1 MILYDIYK
9 EPLQSIKEFI
19 KASKLG
25 DYLHV
30 GGRLRIHLLLGVTP
44 VGFVD
49 IESLLNSLC
58 YKSAFFLLDKKQR
71 ISKLYDHKFYI
82 LKAVQ
87 IFSLLTIFLNYNL
100 LKG

>member
-19 KASKLG
+19 KAFKLG

-30 GGRLRIHLLLGVTP
+30 GGWGGGGTTKNTLVIGCNSSSVIE
-44 VGFVD
+44 FVD

-58 YKSAFFLLDKKQR
+58 YKSAFF
-71 ISKLYDHKFYI
+71 S
-82 LKAVQ
+82 
-87 IFSLLTIFLNYNL
+87 S
-100 LKG
+100 G

>member
-1 MILYDIYK
+1 MLILIFDHQLLINSSLSPSVSVGSNLKKFQK
-9 EPLQSIKEFI
+9 EKNSSSVI
-19 KASKLG
+19 
-25 DYLHV
+25 
-30 GGRLRIHLLLGVTP
+30 
-44 VGFVD
+44 GFVD

-82 LKAVQ
+82 LKTVQ
-87 IFSLLTIFLNYNL
+87 ISSLLTIFLNYNL